1 MIILNKIIDQAPTK
15 NINLT
20 INLTADQR
28 KKPKQ
33 KLMIENE
40 TIKLDLA
47 RGIVIQ
53 EGDILSDETENYFV
67 EIKAQPEKL
76 MTIMSD
82 DTLDLMKACYHLGNR
97 HVSLEINHGYLRF
110 SADHV
115 LQSMLIKLGLNVV
128 EETTPFYPITGA
140 YSHHS

>member
-140 YSHHS
+140 YSHHY